1 MVEEHDREV
10 MLKSYCNEQ
19 YNAEVGS
26 VYGDDVDDVLC
37 DCIIITDDN
46 DRYRL
51 NIRFIERRCPYLI
64 PSMHFNET
72 TQQYTIHTSIPIDII
87 KEIFYALKYENIN
100 VKDWLQ
106 LERILKM
113 PNDWKLEN
121 VTRFVVQ
128 NFIDSI
134 NEENCIAAFEYVLYT
149 VNASINNGH
158 NLDFFASKMDVWILL
173 KRWISIDRK
182 KHIPYYR
189 QLLKSIRYNLLSD
202 EQRDLLIVIGG
213 WEKSGPSNIVEILD
227 INDNKW
233 RRVEMLE
240 DNRKVAYHECIVIN
254 NKMYIIGSFEGTQYF
269 NTVRC
274 YDSETKKWYELAP
287 ICYISACEINGT
299 IIVAGGSDGRSRL
312 RTAEIY
318 DAHKNQWT
326 KIRRSDAAAY
336 AMSGKMYIAGGYTGE
351 TVL

>member
-134 NEENCIAAFEYVLYT
+134 NEENCIAV
-149 VNASINNGH
+149 
-158 NLDFFASKMDVWILL
+158 
-173 KRWISIDRK
+173 
-182 KHIPYYR
+182 
-189 QLLKSIRYNLLSD
+189 
-202 EQRDLLIVIGG
+202 
-213 WEKSGPSNIVEILD
+213 
-227 INDNKW
+227 
-233 RRVEMLE
+233 
-240 DNRKVAYHECIVIN
+240 
-254 NKMYIIGSFEGTQYF
+254 
-269 NTVRC
+269 
-274 YDSETKKWYELAP
+274 
-287 ICYISACEINGT
+287 
-299 IIVAGGSDGRSRL
+299 
-312 RTAEIY
+312 
-318 DAHKNQWT
+318 
-326 KIRRSDAAAY
+326 
-336 AMSGKMYIAGGYTGE
+336 
-351 TVL
+351 

>member
-113 PNDWKLEN
+113 
-121 VTRFVVQ
+121 
-128 NFIDSI
+128 
-134 NEENCIAAFEYVLYT
+134 AFEYVLYT

-158 NLDFFASKMDVWILL
+158 NLDFFRLKSDNLFEILNDNLLKINDKMDVWILL

-213 WEKSGPSNIVEILD
+213 WEKNGSSNIVEILD

-240 DNRKVAYHECIVIN
+240 DN
-254 NKMYIIGSFEGTQYF
+254 
-269 NTVRC
+269 
-274 YDSETKKWYELAP
+274 P
-287 ICYISACEINGT
+287 CEINGT